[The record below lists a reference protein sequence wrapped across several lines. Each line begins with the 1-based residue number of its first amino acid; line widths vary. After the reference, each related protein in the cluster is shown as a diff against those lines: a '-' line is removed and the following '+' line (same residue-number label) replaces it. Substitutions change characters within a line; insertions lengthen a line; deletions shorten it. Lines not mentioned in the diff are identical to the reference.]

1 MRLILFLIFQMAID
15 EAFKD
20 QVSILD
26 LFKVKANL
34 KALIYTCALA
44 SFQQFTGVNVVLFY
58 MQNIFIAAESSVP
71 TEQAPIII
79 GVVQVLASAVTPLIV
94 DRSGRRM
101 LLVFS
106 GIGETISLVSNFF
119 LFLILIL
126 NKIFISSLCHEFED
140 TLLSC
145 KILPR
150 CMKLLSSHATLFLYL
165 INNRSVQKFALKIV
179 FKVSVFIKG

>member
-1 MRLILFLIFQMAID
+1 MLQIFQAIID
-15 EAFKD
+15 EAFRD
-20 QVSILD
+20 QVSISD

-44 SFQQFTGVNVVLFY
+44 SFQQLTGINVVLFY
-58 MQNIFIAAESSVP
+58 MQNIFIAAGTSVP

-79 GVVQVLASAVTPLIV
+79 GVVQVIASAITPLIV

-119 LFLILIL
+119 Y
-126 NKIFISSLCHEFED
+126 
-140 TLLSC
+140 
-145 KILPR
+145 
-150 CMKLLSSHATLFLYL
+150 LLSSILFSFFY
-165 INNRSVQKFALKIV
+165 F
-179 FKVSVFIKG
+179 